1 MPIEIERK
9 FLVKSDSWRAQAGE
23 GVRLIQGY
31 LSADPRLTVR
41 VRIQGDAAWL
51 TLKGGAQGI
60 SRLEFEYPIPLAD
73 AEEMLGALAV
83 FPPID
88 KTRYRLHHE
97 GHCWE
102 IDVFAGANAGL
113 VIAELELK
121 SPDEPF
127 ARPDWLGEEISDDP
141 RYLNVN
147 LARQPYQSWR

>member
-9 FLVKSDSWRAQAGE
+9 FLVKNDDWHAQATE

-31 LSADPRLTVR
+31 LSADPHLTVR
-41 VRIQGDAAWL
+41 VRIQGDAAVL
-51 TLKGGAQGI
+51 TLKGGSRGI

-73 AEEMLGALAV
+73 AEEMLTALAV

-88 KTRYRLHHE
+88 KTRYLVRHE

-102 IDVFAGANAGL
+102 IDVFTGANAGL
-113 VIAELELK
+113 VIAELELAR
-121 SPDEPF
+121 PDEPF
-127 ARPDWLGEEISDDP
+127 TRPDWLGEEVSGDP

-147 LARQPYQSWR
+147 LARHPYGAW